1 MSAVNQAK
9 DCYRRNTLPIKS
21 HRAIE
26 YEAIARISHRMR
38 SSEINK
44 KNSYPEFVDALSEN
58 KKLWTTLVASVASKD
73 NKLPQDLRA
82 RLLWLGEFV
91 FQEVDKILKTGG
103 NVDVLI
109 DINSAI
115 LQGLNTKEDTL

>member
-1 MSAVNQAK
+1 
-9 DCYRRNTLPIKS
+9 
-21 HRAIE
+21 
-26 YEAIARISHRMR
+26 MR